1 ASSYDYDVSGL
12 SERFFDVVQAVD
24 QPLYSGCDQ
33 SQLAAVARLVNIK
46 AEHNM
51 SERCYDQ
58 VSQWASDLLPRDHT
72 LPSNYYNT
80 KKMIRDLGL
89 PVEKIHACRNGCMLY
104 WKDDIDMEYC
114 KFCGDPRYKPTRD
127 RNPRR
132 KKSPYAVL
140 RYLPLTP
147 RLQRLY
153 ASPATAEHMTWHA
166 SHVTEEDSMCH
177 PSDAE
182 AWRHFDRTHPNFAL
196 EPRNIRLGLHR
207 WICSPRA
214 VWSNLL
220 MLASY
225 NYTIQSSTR
234 NVYEVRIHVP
244 VDGVRTHDHA
254 TNQAF
259 MMRAAL
265 MWTVNDLPAYGMAS
279 GGVLGIMGCPICMD
293 DTSAFYLQHG
303 RKRATLTAIDV
314 SPTRSSVP
322 EKQESLHKKSS
333 GKKYCKA

>member
-1 ASSYDYDVSGL
+1 MRTQWGGYEQINWDQKVYDTVGPQFFSTHQEPEAEGASSSFPAGASSYDYDVSSL

-46 AEHNM
+46 AEYNM

-104 WKDDIDMEYC
+104 WKDDIDVEYC

-147 RLQRLY
+147 HLQRLY
-153 ASPATAEHMTWHA
+153 ASPATPEHMTWHV

-177 PSDAE
+177 LSDAE
-182 AWRHFDRTHPNFAL
+182 A
-196 EPRNIRLGLHR
+196 
-207 WICSPRA
+207 
-214 VWSNLL
+214 
-220 MLASY
+220 
-225 NYTIQSSTR
+225 
-234 NVYEVRIHVP
+234 
-244 VDGVRTHDHA
+244 
-254 TNQAF
+254 
-259 MMRAAL
+259 
-265 MWTVNDLPAYGMAS
+265 
-279 GGVLGIMGCPICMD
+279 
-293 DTSAFYLQHG
+293 
-303 RKRATLTAIDV
+303 
-314 SPTRSSVP
+314 
-322 EKQESLHKKSS
+322 
-333 GKKYCKA
+333 